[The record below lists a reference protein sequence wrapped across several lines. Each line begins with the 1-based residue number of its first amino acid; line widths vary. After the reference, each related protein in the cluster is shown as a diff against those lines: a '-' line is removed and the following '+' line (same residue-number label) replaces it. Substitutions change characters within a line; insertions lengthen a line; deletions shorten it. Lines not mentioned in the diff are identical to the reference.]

1 LTTASADALLKTWD
15 IRTGALIATH
25 KGHGS
30 IINGVA
36 VATAP
41 VQEEEEGQKTTKE
54 VVVSAGDDGVSLVW
68 VV

>member
-1 LTTASADALLKTWD
+1 LTTASADTLLKTWD

-36 VATAP
+36 VAPAP
-41 VQEEEEGQKTTKE
+41 QQVEEEGQAQAKE